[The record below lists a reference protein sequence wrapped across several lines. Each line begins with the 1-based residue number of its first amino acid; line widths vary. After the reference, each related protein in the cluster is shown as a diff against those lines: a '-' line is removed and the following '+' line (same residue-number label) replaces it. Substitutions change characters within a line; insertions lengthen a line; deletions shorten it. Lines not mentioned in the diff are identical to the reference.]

1 MEVSVNSLGQIRCA
15 VKRQLFASVHSFA
28 RRTRRKPRSLR
39 LNLRRRELVIDVH
52 GRMAIG
58 LIDGEY
64 KAVGSDPSQ
73 VMRRLI
79 EMVRS
84 ASPHPNVDGEDR
96 KSEEG

>member
-1 MEVSVNSLGQIRCA
+1 
-15 VKRQLFASVHSFA
+15 
-28 RRTRRKPRSLR
+28 
-39 LNLRRRELVIDVH
+39 
-52 GRMAIG
+52 MAIG